1 MRYYRANARLLGN
14 VIRDMPIMGV
24 GGVELF
30 MERMGELFGALA
42 AGWVDGAEAQRRL
55 RMVSIGHAMAFET
68 WRSLTDQG
76 LSDAEATELMVG
88 FVTNVDGDR

>member
-1 MRYYRANARLLGN
+1 
-14 VIRDMPIMGV
+14 
-24 GGVELF
+24 
-30 MERMGELFGALA
+30 MGELFGALA
-42 AGWVDGAEAQRRL
+42 TGWVGGGEARQRL

-88 FVTNVDGDR
+88 LVTNVDGDR